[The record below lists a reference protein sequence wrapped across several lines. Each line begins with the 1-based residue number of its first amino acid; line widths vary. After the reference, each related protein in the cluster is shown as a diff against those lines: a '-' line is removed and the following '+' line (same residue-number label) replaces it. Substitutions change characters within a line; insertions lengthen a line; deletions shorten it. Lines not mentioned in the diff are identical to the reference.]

1 MALLKLGPGSV
12 ASIPWLRRGSTVLRI
27 TKRVPIRG
35 LSGSGAEAERV
46 LHSTREPGFNDE
58 LGEARDAE
66 NEETTGHFGA
76 GPE

>member
-1 MALLKLGPGSV
+1 MRV
-12 ASIPWLRRGSTVLRI
+12 

-35 LSGSGAEAERV
+35 LTGPGTEAERV

-58 LGEARDAE
+58 LGKARDAE

-76 GPE
+76 GPEEKRTDEVHGVSLAGKGNCFHKS